1 MYFFSEKIFTQ
12 SLIIEF
18 LDQNSCMLTE
28 TKLRRLHRRFEHFS
42 IRRLYQILD
51 YSDYNVEFQIIDH
64 FTKFCHHC
72 QVHKKSSNRFSFTLK
87 DDLKFNY
94 NVIMNILYIEIKSV
108 NKFILHSIN
117 EITCFQAN
125 K

>member
-1 MYFFSEKIFTQ
+1 
-12 SLIIEF
+12 
-18 LDQNSCMLTE
+18 MLTK

-42 IRRLYQILD
+42 IKRLYQILGR
-51 YSDYNVEFQIIDH
+51 SDHYNVESQIINH

-72 QVHKKSSNRFSFTLK
+72 QIHEKFSSRFSFTLK

-94 NVIMNILYIEIKSV
+94 NVIVNILYIEIQDV
-108 NKFILHSIN
+108 NKSILHFVN
-117 EITCFQAN
+117 EIIRFQTN

>member
-1 MYFFSEKIFTQ
+1 
-12 SLIIEF
+12 
-18 LDQNSCMLTE
+18 MLTE
-28 TKLRRLHRRFEHFS
+28 TKLRHLHRRFEHFL

-51 YSDYNVEFQIIDH
+51 RSNHDVEFQIINH

-72 QVHKKSSNRFSFTLK
+72 QVHEKSSSRFNFTLK

-94 NVIMNILYIEIKSV
+94 NVIMNILYIEIKKV
-108 NKFILHSIN
+108 NKSILHFVN
-117 EITCFQAN
+117 EITRFQAN

>member
-1 MYFFSEKIFTQ
+1 
-12 SLIIEF
+12 
-18 LDQNSCMLTE
+18 MLTE

-42 IRRLYQILD
+42 IRRFYQILNR
-51 YSDYNVEFQIIDH
+51 SDHDVEFQIIDH

-72 QVHKKSSNRFSFTLK
+72 QVHEKSSSRFSFTLK

-94 NVIMNILYIEIKSV
+94 NVIMNILHIEIKNV
-108 NKFILHSIN
+108 NKSILHLVN
-117 EITCFQAN
+117 ETTRFQAD